1 MVVAIRLYCMIRSD
15 LPTLEEIRKRR
26 KELGLTQQ
34 ELAEESGVSQSLIA
48 KIEGSKKYNPRYS
61 TVTKLVHTLDRL
73 SSEGCNVRTAGDI
86 KTSNIKSIS
95 KDTTVSKANRIMK
108 KYGFSQLPVTHGTD
122 IIGIITEKTLNNA
135 VALSKQSS
143 QPDFSKYAV
152 NQFVTK
158 DYLLKEESTS
168 LQEIAKSLD
177 VTSAVFTTK
186 NGRVTG
192 IITASNVVDSAFKKQ

>member
-1 MVVAIRLYCMIRSD
+1 MIRSD

-61 TVTKLVHTLDRL
+61 TVTKLIHTLDRL

-122 IIGIITEKTLNNA
+122 IIGIITEKTLNKA
-135 VALSKQSS
+135 IASSTKPS
-143 QPDFSKYAV
+143 QPDFSKYTV
-152 NQFVTK
+152 DRFVTK
-158 DYLLKEESTS
+158 DYLLKDESTS
-168 LQEIAKSLD
+168 LREIAKSLD

-192 IITASNVVDSAFKKQ
+192 IITPSNVVDSSFKKQ